1 MLIIL
6 FYKYLTINLLNKCIL
21 KNLKITKIKNNYM
34 RKILEQIFKLSEH
47 DTTIKKELL
56 AGLTT
61 FITMAYIIFVNPQI
75 MSLSGMDQGAIF
87 VGTCLAAALACIV
100 MGFFANWPIGLAP
113 GMGLNAFF
121 TYTVVGEM
129 GYTWEVALG
138 AVFLAGVL
146 FFIMSITRL
155 RAWMISSIP
164 LNLRVAMGAG
174 VGLFIGLIG
183 LKNGGIIV
191 GNQATL
197 LSLGEFSKI
206 ETLLAA
212 IGFLIISILSVRK
225 ITGAIIIGIL
235 MTTLIAYFAGLI
247 EFNGLVSYPPDIAPT
262 FMKLDILGALN
273 LGMLTIIMSFLF
285 VNLFDTTGTLLGVAA
300 RANLISNDEKS
311 DGLNKALKA
320 DSSASIFGTFFGCS
334 PVTSYVESSAGVEA
348 GGRTGLT
355 SIVVGLLFLFAMF
368 LSPLASII
376 PPYATAGA
384 LIYVAILMLSGMEK
398 LNWSSTAELLPAL
411 IIIVMIPL
419 TFSIADGI
427 ALGFLTYIFL
437 KIFNGEFKNIAS
449 GAWVLTLIFI
459 SKFIFL

>member
-1 MLIIL
+1 M
-6 FYKYLTINLLNKCIL
+6 KQT
-21 KNLKITKIKNNYM
+21 
-34 RKILEQIFKLSEH
+34 LELIFKLH
-47 DTTIKKELL
+47 DNNTTIKKELL
-56 AGLTT
+56 AGFTT
-61 FITMAYIIFVNPQI
+61 FITMAYIIFVNPQM
-75 MSLSGMDQGAIF
+75 MSASGMDQGAIF
-87 VGTCLAAALACIV
+87 VGTCLAAAIACFV
-100 MGFFANWPIGLAP
+100 MGIFANWPVGLAP

-129 GYTWEVALG
+129 GYSWEVALG
-138 AVFLAGVL
+138 AVFIAGIL

-155 RAWMISSIP
+155 RSWMISSIP
-164 LNLRVAMGAG
+164 FNLRIAMGAG

-191 GNQATL
+191 SNQATL
-197 LSLGEFSKI
+197 LSLGSFSNI

-212 IGFLIISILSVRK
+212 IGFLAISILSVRK
-225 ITGAIIIGIL
+225 IPGAIIIGIL
-235 MTTLIAYFAGLI
+235 ITTFIGLFLGLI
-247 EFNGLVSYPPDIAPT
+247 EFNGLVSLPPEIAPT

-273 LGMLTIIMSFLF
+273 IGMITIIMSFLF
-285 VNLFDTTGTLLGVAA
+285 VNLFDTTGTLLGVAT
-300 RANLISNDEKS
+300 RANLVNENGQISDL
-311 DGLNKALKA
+311 DKALKA

-355 SIVVGLLFLFAMF
+355 AIFVGILFLFSMF

-384 LIYVAILMLSGMEK
+384 LIYVAILMLGGMEK
-398 LNWSSTAELLPAL
+398 LNWSNATELLPAL
-411 IIIVMIPL
+411 VIIVMIPL

-427 ALGFLTYIFL
+427 ALGFLTYTAL
-437 KIFNGEFKNIAS
+437 KFFSGKYNEVTI
-449 GAWVLTLIFI
+449 GAWFLTLIFI

>member
-1 MLIIL
+1 
-6 FYKYLTINLLNKCIL
+6 
-21 KNLKITKIKNNYM
+21 
-34 RKILEQIFKLSEH
+34 
-47 DTTIKKELL
+47 
-56 AGLTT
+56 
-61 FITMAYIIFVNPQI
+61 MAYIIFVNPQ
-75 MSLSGMDQGAIF
+75 MMAASGMDQGAIF
-87 VGTCLAAALACIV
+87 VGTCLAAAIACFV
-100 MGFFANWPIGLAP
+100 MGIFANWPVGLAP

-129 GYTWEVALG
+129 GYSWEVALG
-138 AVFLAGVL
+138 AVFIAGIL

-155 RAWMISSIP
+155 RSWMISSIP
-164 LNLRVAMGAG
+164 FNLRIAMGAG

-191 GNQATL
+191 SNQATL
-197 LSLGEFSKI
+197 LSLGSFSNI

-212 IGFLIISILSVRK
+212 IGFLAISILSVRK
-225 ITGAIIIGIL
+225 IPGAIIIGIL
-235 MTTLIAYFAGLI
+235 ITTFIGLFLGLI
-247 EFNGLVSYPPDIAPT
+247 EFNGLVSLPPEIAPT

-273 LGMLTIIMSFLF
+273 IGMITIIMSFLF
-285 VNLFDTTGTLLGVAA
+285 VNLFDTTGTLLGVAT
-300 RANLISNDEKS
+300 RANLVNENGQISDL
-311 DGLNKALKA
+311 DKALKA

-355 SIVVGLLFLFAMF
+355 AIFVGILFLFSMF

-384 LIYVAILMLSGMEK
+384 LIYVAILMLGGMEK
-398 LNWSSTAELLPAL
+398 LNWSNATELLPAL
-411 IIIVMIPL
+411 VIIVMIPL

-427 ALGFLTYIFL
+427 ALGFLTYTAL
-437 KIFNGEFKNIAS
+437 KFFSGKYNEVTI
-449 GAWVLTLIFI
+449 GAWFLTLIFI

>member
-1 MLIIL
+1 M
-6 FYKYLTINLLNKCIL
+6 KQT
-21 KNLKITKIKNNYM
+21 
-34 RKILEQIFKLSEH
+34 LELIFKLH
-47 DTTIKKELL
+47 DNNTTIKKELL
-56 AGLTT
+56 AGFTT
-61 FITMAYIIFVNPQI
+61 FITMAYIIFVNPQM
-75 MSLSGMDQGAIF
+75 MSASGMDQGAIF
-87 VGTCLAAALACIV
+87 VGTCLAAAIACFV
-100 MGFFANWPIGLAP
+100 MGIFANWPVGLAP

-129 GYTWEVALG
+129 GYSWEVALG
-138 AVFLAGVL
+138 AVFIAGIL

-155 RAWMISSIP
+155 RSWMISSIP
-164 LNLRVAMGAG
+164 FNLRIAMGAG

-191 GNQATL
+191 SNQATL
-197 LSLGEFSKI
+197 LSLGSFSNI

-212 IGFLIISILSVRK
+212 IGFLAISILSVRK
-225 ITGAIIIGIL
+225 IPGAIIIGIL
-235 MTTLIAYFAGLI
+235 ITTFIGLFLGLI
-247 EFNGLVSYPPDIAPT
+247 EFNGLVSLPPEIGPT

-273 LGMLTIIMSFLF
+273 IGMITIIMSFLF
-285 VNLFDTTGTLLGVAA
+285 VNLFDTTGTLLGVAT
-300 RANLISNDEKS
+300 RANLVNENGQISDL
-311 DGLNKALKA
+311 DKALKA

-355 SIVVGLLFLFAMF
+355 AIFVGILFLFSMF

-384 LIYVAILMLSGMEK
+384 LIYVAILMLGGMEK
-398 LNWSSTAELLPAL
+398 LNWSNATELLPAL
-411 IIIVMIPL
+411 VIIVMIPL

-427 ALGFLTYIFL
+427 ALGFLTYTAL
-437 KIFNGEFKNIAS
+437 KFFSGKYNEVTI
-449 GAWVLTLIFI
+449 GAWFLTLIFI

>member
-1 MLIIL
+1 MKQTLD
-6 FYKYLTINLLNKCIL
+6 
-21 KNLKITKIKNNYM
+21 
-34 RKILEQIFKLSEH
+34 QIFKLQDNH
-47 DTTIKKELL
+47 TTIKKEFL
-56 AGLTT
+56 AGFTT

-75 MSLSGMDQGAIF
+75 MALSGMDQGAIF
-87 VGTCLAAALACIV
+87 VGTCLAAAIACFV
-100 MGFFANWPIGLAP
+100 MGFFANWPVGLAP

-129 GYTWEVALG
+129 GYSWEVALG

-146 FFIMSITRL
+146 FFIMSITSL

-164 LNLRVAMGAG
+164 INLRIAMGAG

-197 LSLGEFSKI
+197 LSLGEFSQI

-225 ITGAIIIGIL
+225 VTGAIIIGIL
-235 MTTLIAYFAGLI
+235 ATTLIAYFIGLI
-247 EFNGLVSYPPDIAPT
+247 EFNGIVSYPPEIAPT

-285 VNLFDTTGTLLGVAA
+285 VNLFDTTGTLLGVAS
-300 RANLISNDEKS
+300 RANLISNDENS

-355 SIVVGLLFLFAMF
+355 SVVVGLLFLFAMF

-411 IIIVMIPL
+411 VIIVMIPL

-427 ALGFLTYIFL
+427 ALGFLTYVFL
-437 KIFNGEFKNIAS
+437 KIFNGEYNDIAS
-449 GAWVLTLIFI
+449 GAWFLTLIFI